1 MAESSFRL
9 PSLLNVTDGSFP
21 SEFSAGR
28 AELLEE
34 ERRRNRF
41 IAQLWLEERAK
52 ALALD
57 RELRAMKAA
66 RSGRYN
72 PPTGQ
77 A

>member
-1 MAESSFRL
+1 VTHPAE
-9 PSLLNVTDGSFP
+9 
-21 SEFSAGR
+21 A
-28 AELLEE
+28 LLEE
-34 ERRRNRF
+34 EQRRNR
-41 IAQLWLEERAK
+41 IIRQLWLEERAK

-57 RELRAMKAA
+57 RELRAMRAQHGA